1 MKKAFELGFYVTF
14 GAGIAFGISSFTIL
28 SELFK
33 VASSFWLVVSICL
46 AGFICILLSSSI
58 AELASMYPSSPGV
71 RTYLKVALPPRTSLF
86 LVYLYLIFM
95 IMVAGIESYL
105 FAQVVR
111 ALFPQLPALAVVL
124 TLLAC
129 TVIVNLLG
137 LELPR
142 GVQMFTTT
150 ALILCVLGLGAY
162 GAGTHLSEL
171 HWNATT
177 IMDRQA
183 LGHPLSQVLGAVGSA
198 VYLFIGF
205 EWVTMM
211 GFSAKSYEH
220 KIPISMPLAIL
231 TNIVAYCVFSVA
243 MATRMHVG
251 NITVTDIPQI
261 SYFVQIFGPRG
272 SVVGL
277 GLSILAIVSCFN
289 AGVMGGSRLIHSLA
303 REGNFPKSWGK
314 ISLNTGAPI
323 GGVVVLGILAAIA
336 SVVIVRFQLAEIAAV
351 VGSTIV
357 CFVYAA
363 FMWAVLRLRKTHPS
377 ARRTFRSPLPIW
389 LQIGMIGV
397 LPIAGIGALFGLEGK
412 TFYYGLATI
421 TGLVVISAV
430 TVMWST
436 KYNSNEAAMRLQ
448 AKAS

>member
-28 SELFK
+28 SEMFK
-33 VASSFWLVVSICL
+33 VASSFWVVVSICL
-46 AGFICILLSSSI
+46 AGVVCILLSSSI
-58 AELASMYPSSPGV
+58 AELASMYPSAPGV

-86 LVYLYLIFM
+86 LVYLYLMFM

-105 FAQVVR
+105 FALVVR
-111 ALFPQLPALAVVL
+111 QLFPQLPALAVVL

-150 ALILCVLGLGAY
+150 TLILGVLGLGIA
-162 GAGTHLSEL
+162 GASMHLGNL
-171 HWNATT
+171 HWNSAS
-177 IMDRQA
+177 IMA
-183 LGHPLSQVLGAVGSA
+183 GHPMSQVGDAVGSA

-211 GFSAKSYEH
+211 GFTAKAYER

-231 TNIVAYCVFSVA
+231 TNVVAYCIFSLA
-243 MATRMHVG
+243 LATRIPVQA
-251 NITVTDIPQI
+251 VTATAIPQI
-261 SYFVQIFGPRG
+261 PYFVQIFGPRG
-272 SVVGL
+272 SIVGL
-277 GLSILAIVSCFN
+277 VLSILAIVSCFN
-289 AGVMGGSRLIHSLA
+289 AGVMGGSRLVHALA

-323 GGVVVLGILAAIA
+323 GGVLALGTMAALASI
-336 SVVIVRFQLAEIAAV
+336 VIVQFDLSEVAAV
-351 VGSTIV
+351 VGSAIV

-363 FMWAVLRLRKTHPS
+363 FILAVLKLRKTHPD

-389 LQIGMIGV
+389 LQWVLIAT
-397 LPIAGIGALFGLEGK
+397 LPIAGVLALFGLKGK
-412 TFYYGLATI
+412 TFYYGLETAA
-421 TGLVVISAV
+421 GLILLSAV
-430 TVMWST
+430 TVWWST
-436 KYNSNEAAMRLQ
+436 RYKNAAAMNLQ
-448 AKAS
+448 TKTS

>member
-33 VASSFWLVVSICL
+33 VANSFWLVVSICL
-46 AGFICILLSSSI
+46 AGVVCMLLSSAI
-58 AELASMYPSSPGV
+58 AELASMYPSAPGV

-86 LVYLYLIFM
+86 LVYLYLMFM

-105 FAQVVR
+105 FALVVR
-111 ALFPQLPALAVVL
+111 QLFPQLPALAVVL

-150 ALILCVLGLGAY
+150 ALILSVLVLGIAGASSHLGN
-162 GAGTHLSEL
+162 L
-171 HWNATT
+171 HWNSA
-177 IMDRQA
+177 MLSD
-183 LGHPLSQVLGAVGSA
+183 HPLSQIGDALGSA

-211 GFSAKSYEH
+211 GFSAKSYER

-231 TNIVAYCVFSVA
+231 TNIVAYCIFSLA
-243 MATRMHVG
+243 LATRMPVSA
-251 NITVTDIPQI
+251 VTASAIPQLP
-261 SYFVQIFGPRG
+261 YFVQIFGPRG

-277 GLSILAIVSCFN
+277 ALSILAIVSCFN
-289 AGVMGGSRLIHSLA
+289 AGVMGGSRLIHALA

-314 ISLNTGAPI
+314 ISLTTGAPI
-323 GGVVVLGILAAIA
+323 GGVLALGVLAAIA
-336 SVVIVRFQLAEIAAV
+336 SVLIVSFELEEVAAV
-351 VGSTIV
+351 VGSAIV
-357 CFVYAA
+357 CCVYAA
-363 FMWAVLRLRKTHPS
+363 FMWAVLRLRKTHPN
-377 ARRTFRSPLPIW
+377 ARRTFRSPLPVW
-389 LQIGMIGV
+389 LHWVLIAVLPMAGV
-397 LPIAGIGALFGLEGK
+397 LALFGIKGK
-412 TFYYGLATI
+412 TIQVLAT
-421 TGLVVISAV
+421 TAGLVVISAV
-430 TVMWST
+430 TVLWST
-436 KYNSNEAAMRLQ
+436 RYNKNEAALRLQ

>member
-46 AGFICILLSSSI
+46 AGFICMLLSSSI

-105 FAQVVR
+105 FALVVR
-111 ALFPQLPALAVVL
+111 QLFPHLPALAVVI
-124 TLLAC
+124 TLLVC
-129 TVIVNLLG
+129 TVVVNLLG

-150 ALILCVLGLGAY
+150 ALILSVLFLGVA
-162 GAGTHLSEL
+162 GAAPHLGNL
-171 HWNATT
+171 HWGVN
-177 IMDRQA
+177 MFS
-183 LGHPLSQVLGAVGSA
+183 GHPLSQISDALGSA

-231 TNIVAYCVFSVA
+231 TNIVAYCIFA
-243 MATRMHVG
+243 MALAARMS
-251 NITVTDIPQI
+251 TDAVTASAIPQLP
-261 SYFVQIFGPRG
+261 YFVQIFGPRG
-272 SVVGL
+272 AYVGL
-277 GLSILAIVSCFN
+277 ALSILAIVSCFN
-289 AGVMGGSRLIHSLA
+289 AGVMGGSRLIYALA
-303 REGNFPKSWGK
+303 REGNFPKSWGTL
-314 ISLNTGAPI
+314 SLTTGAPI
-323 GGVVVLGILAAIA
+323 GGVLVLGVLATIA
-336 SVVIVRFQLAEIAAV
+336 SVIIVSFELEEVAAV
-351 VGSTIV
+351 VGSGIV
-357 CFVYAA
+357 CCVYAA
-363 FMWAVLRLRKTHPS
+363 FVWAVLRLRKTQPN

-389 LQIGMIGV
+389 LHWVLIVALPAAGV
-397 LPIAGIGALFGLEGK
+397 AALFGIKGK
-412 TFYYGLATI
+412 TVQVLAT
-421 TGLVVISAV
+421 TAGLVVISAV
-430 TVMWST
+430 TVLWST
-436 KYNSNEAAMRLQ
+436 KYKSNEAAMRLQ
-448 AKAS
+448 ANAS

>member
-28 SELFK
+28 SEMFK
-33 VASSFWLVVSICL
+33 VASSFWVIVSICL
-46 AGFICILLSSSI
+46 AGLVCILLSSSI
-58 AELASMYPSSPGV
+58 AELASMYPSAPGV

-86 LVYLYLIFM
+86 LVYLYLMFM

-105 FAQVVR
+105 FALVVR
-111 ALFPQLPALAVVL
+111 QLFPQLPALAVVL

-150 ALILCVLGLGAY
+150 ALILGVLALGAT
-162 GAGTHLSEL
+162 GAGSHLSNL
-171 HWNATT
+171 HWNSAT
-177 IMDRQA
+177 IMA
-183 LGHPLSQVLGAVGSA
+183 GHPLSQIGDAVGSA

-211 GFSAKSYEH
+211 GFTAKAYER

-231 TNIVAYCVFSVA
+231 TNVVAYCIFSLA
-243 MATRMHVG
+243 LATRMPVEAVR
-251 NITVTDIPQI
+251 NTAIPQI
-261 SYFVQIFGPRG
+261 PYFVQIFGPRG

-277 GLSILAIVSCFN
+277 VLSILAIVSCFN
-289 AGVMGGSRLIHSLA
+289 AGVMGGSRLIHALA
-303 REGNFPKSWGK
+303 REGNFPKSWGR

-323 GGVVVLGILAAIA
+323 GGVLALGILASIA
-336 SVVIVRFQLAEIAAV
+336 SVLIVSFELEEVAAV
-351 VGSTIV
+351 VGSAIV

-363 FMWAVLRLRKTHPS
+363 FMWAVLRLRKTHPD
-377 ARRTFRSPLPIW
+377 ARRTFRSPLPAW
-389 LQIGMIGV
+389 LQWALIAI
-397 LPIAGIGALFGLEGK
+397 LPMAGILALFGIKGK
-412 TFYYGLATI
+412 TVQVLAT
-421 TGLVVISAV
+421 TAGLVLVSAV
-430 TVMWST
+430 TVWWST
-436 KYNSNEAAMRLQ
+436 RYKNAAALGLQ
-448 AKAS
+448 TKTS

>member
-46 AGFICILLSSSI
+46 AGFICMLLSSSI

-105 FAQVVR
+105 FALVVR
-111 ALFPQLPALAVVL
+111 QLFPHLPALAVVI
-124 TLLAC
+124 TLLVS
-129 TVIVNLLG
+129 TVVVNLLG

-150 ALILCVLGLGAY
+150 TLILSVLFLGVA
-162 GAGTHLSEL
+162 GAAPHLSNL
-171 HWNATT
+171 HWGAN
-177 IMDRQA
+177 MFS
-183 LGHPLSQVLGAVGSA
+183 GHPLSQISDALGSA

-231 TNIVAYCVFSVA
+231 TNIVAYCIFA
-243 MATRMHVG
+243 MALAARMS
-251 NITVTDIPQI
+251 TDAVTASAIPQLP
-261 SYFVQIFGPRG
+261 YFVQMFGPRG
-272 SVVGL
+272 AYVGL
-277 GLSILAIVSCFN
+277 ALSILAIVSCFN
-289 AGVMGGSRLIHSLA
+289 AGVMGGSRLIYALA
-303 REGNFPKSWGK
+303 REGNFPKSWGTL
-314 ISLNTGAPI
+314 SLTTGAPI
-323 GGVVVLGILAAIA
+323 GGVLVLGVLATIA
-336 SVVIVRFQLAEIAAV
+336 SVIIVSFELEEVAAV
-351 VGSTIV
+351 VGSGIV
-357 CFVYAA
+357 CCVYAA
-363 FMWAVLRLRKTHPS
+363 FVWAVLRLRKTQPN

-389 LQIGMIGV
+389 LHWVLIVALPAAGV
-397 LPIAGIGALFGLEGK
+397 AALFGIKGK
-412 TFYYGLATI
+412 TVQVLAT
-421 TGLVVISAV
+421 TAGLVVVSAV
-430 TVMWST
+430 TVLWST
-436 KYNSNEAAMRLQ
+436 RYKNNEAAMRLQ
-448 AKAS
+448 ADAS

>member
-1 MKKAFELGFYVTF
+1 MKKVFELGFYVTF

-46 AGFICILLSSSI
+46 AGFICMLLSSSI

-105 FAQVVR
+105 FALVVR
-111 ALFPQLPALAVVL
+111 QLFPHLPALAVVI
-124 TLLAC
+124 TLLVC
-129 TVIVNLLG
+129 TVVVNLLG

-150 ALILCVLGLGAY
+150 ALILSVLFLGVA
-162 GAGTHLSEL
+162 GAAPHLSNL
-171 HWNATT
+171 HWGAH
-177 IMDRQA
+177 MFS
-183 LGHPLSQVLGAVGSA
+183 GHPLSQISDALGSA

-231 TNIVAYCVFSVA
+231 TNIVAYCIFA
-243 MATRMHVG
+243 MALAARMS
-251 NITVTDIPQI
+251 TDAVTASAIPQLP
-261 SYFVQIFGPRG
+261 YFVQMFGPRG
-272 SVVGL
+272 AYVGL
-277 GLSILAIVSCFN
+277 ALSILAIVSCFN
-289 AGVMGGSRLIHSLA
+289 AGVMGGSRLIYALA
-303 REGNFPKSWGK
+303 REGNFPKSWGTL
-314 ISLNTGAPI
+314 SLTTGAPI
-323 GGVVVLGILAAIA
+323 GGVLVLGVLATIA
-336 SVVIVRFQLAEIAAV
+336 SVIIVSFELEEVAAV
-351 VGSTIV
+351 VGSGIV
-357 CFVYAA
+357 CCVYAA
-363 FMWAVLRLRKTHPS
+363 FVWAVLRLRKTQPN

-389 LQIGMIGV
+389 LHWVLIVALPAAGV
-397 LPIAGIGALFGLEGK
+397 AALFGIKGK
-412 TFYYGLATI
+412 TVQVLAT
-421 TGLVVISAV
+421 TAGLVLISAV
-430 TVMWST
+430 TVLWST
-436 KYNSNEAAMRLQ
+436 KYKSNEAAMRLQ
-448 AKAS
+448 ANAS